1 MVTIQ
6 SYKKE
11 FIMKKSSS
19 ICLFLFVAVLICCIA
34 YGGGY
39 YLSSYNSKKRTEQNL
54 AQNEQKQQE
63 EYSDSVKSDAVVN
76 PFEFVLGE
84 ENGYIIVY
92 NADKKTVY
100 SKTDIR
106 LDNLSAQLQKEIIV
120 GKLIYSESELY
131 NFLES
136 YSS

>member
-1 MVTIQ
+1 MR
-6 SYKKE
+6 
-11 FIMKKSSS
+11 KSTS
-19 ICLFLFVAVLICCIA
+19 ISLFLFVAVLICCTA

-39 YLSSYNSKKRTEQNL
+39 YLSSYNSKKRTEQEL
-54 AQNEQKQQE
+54 ASNQQKIQE
-63 EYSDSVKSDAVVN
+63 ESNDNAVKSDAVVK
-76 PFEFVLGE
+76 PYEFVLCE
-84 ENGYIIVY
+84 EDGYIIVY

-106 LDNLSAQLQKEIIV
+106 LDNLSVQLQKEIIA
-120 GKLIYSESELY
+120 GKPIYSESELY